1 MIFFLHLLFFL
12 FFAKSLSPLPPSPQ
26 NIPQIIKYHPSG
38 LPISFSEK
46 KANSAPIIGILTQP
60 SSWVSLYD
68 ANDFSYIAASYVK
81 ALEAAGA
88 QVIPIKYDWDDEK
101 IKEVMEGLNG
111 LLLPGGGTELVIEE
125 SDRISLTNYAVA
137 GKKLLKMAMEINDNG
152 IHFPVWGTCLG
163 FELMILAITED
174 LRVLEKGFLSL
185 NYSNTIS
192 FLEVFMLFLCYLFYF
207 FGAGI

>member
-1 MIFFLHLLFFL
+1 MIFFLHFL
-12 FFAKSLSPLPPSPQ
+12 FLPFFTHSLSPSK
-26 NIPQIIKYHPSG
+26 NIPQIIKYHSSG
-38 LPISFSEK
+38 LPLSFSEK
-46 KANSAPIIGILTQP
+46 KRNSAPLIGILTQP

-68 ANDFSYIAASYVK
+68 SNDFSYIAASYVK

-101 IKEVMEGLNG
+101 IKEVMEGING
-111 LLLPGGGTELVIEE
+111 LLLPGGGTELVLEE

-137 GKKLLKMAMEINDNG
+137 GKKLLKMAIEINDNG

-192 FLEVFMLFLCYLFYF
+192 FLEVFIMFLTYKIYF
-207 FGAGI
+207 FFAGIERK